1 MTQAAKCQ
9 MLACMH
15 NDVHAQVLFL
25 GQLLSVVDG
34 NETIHRS
41 DGWLIHI
48 M

>member
-25 GQLLSVVDG
+25 GRLLNVVDG
-34 NETIHRS
+34 NEAMYT
-41 DGWLIHI
+41 DLTAG
-48 M
+48 